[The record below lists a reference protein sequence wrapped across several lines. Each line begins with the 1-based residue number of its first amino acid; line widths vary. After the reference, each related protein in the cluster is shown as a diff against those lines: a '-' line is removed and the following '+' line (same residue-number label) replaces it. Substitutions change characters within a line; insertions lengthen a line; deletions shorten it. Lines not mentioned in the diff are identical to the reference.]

1 MMPLTFANVGEEN
14 MIKKVGGKPET
25 RKFLENLGF
34 VAGGTVT
41 VVSTIGGNVIVK
53 VKESRVAVSKNGS
66 EDNGMRNIWQ
76 SSHDKY
82 V

>member
-25 RKFLENLGF
+25 RKYLEKLGI

-41 VVSTIGGNVIVK
+41 VVSTIGGNDIVK
-53 VKESRVAVSKNGS
+53 VKESRVAVSK
-66 EDNGMRNIWQ
+66 EMAAKIM
-76 SSHDKY
+76 

>member
-14 MIKKVGGKPET
+14 MIKKIGGKPET
-25 RKFLENLGF
+25 RQFLENLGF
-34 VAGGTVT
+34 VAGGMVT

-53 VKESRVAVSKNGS
+53 VKESRVAVSKEMAS
-66 EDNGMRNIWQ
+66 KIM
-76 SSHDKY
+76 